1 MGLKEDIDDESKIA
15 LLKSLV
21 NLSKSWETAMTLARK
36 DLVKRLLGLMRVDD
50 LQIKS
55 LSTELVAWICEAKVI
70 NEFINVN
77 IGDFTEILGIKMNI
91 SFDEQPFRAG
101 FWIGWLILHS
111 DTPLENML
119 SQAIN
124 CIINKLLEPTMKAE
138 AVNMLTWLAQEDS
151 INMNLS

>member
-55 LSTELVAWICEAKVI
+55 LSTEIVAWICEAKVI

-91 SFDEQPFRAG
+91 SFE
-101 FWIGWLILHS
+101 
-111 DTPLENML
+111 E
-119 SQAIN
+119 
-124 CIINKLLEPTMKAE
+124 
-138 AVNMLTWLAQEDS
+138 
-151 INMNLS
+151 